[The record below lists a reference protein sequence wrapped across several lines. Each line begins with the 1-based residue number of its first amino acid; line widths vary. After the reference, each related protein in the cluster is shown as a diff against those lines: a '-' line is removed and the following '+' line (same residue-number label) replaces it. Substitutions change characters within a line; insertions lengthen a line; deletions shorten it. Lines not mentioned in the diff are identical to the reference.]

1 MRITDIGVIELYA
14 PKPTARTRMTPAY
27 STCLIR
33 ISTDDGL
40 MGIAEIDTI
49 PSIANAIISAPTR
62 SPLQRGLREILIGK
76 DASDI
81 EARWQDMLEQTSFIG
96 RRGLV
101 MHAISGIDIA
111 LWDLKGKAEGKSVSD
126 LLGGRKHGRVP
137 GYVTIYPLGR
147 CPDDARRKLDRAI
160 AAYNLVGIK
169 IAADRFWHEDPALAE
184 LLIRTAR
191 DHLGQDF
198 PLMVDAIT
206 AFDTVE
212 DVNRMLPVLHDC
224 GIHWLEAPLPLDDID
239 GHALLKG
246 CGLPV
251 GVGDLGLTAPLEWR
265 PFFEVGI
272 VDIAQPDL
280 SHIGGL
286 TGLVKLQAMAA
297 RHGCTRIVPHGW
309 NSNLTLAANLHVLA
323 SREPLEM
330 AEFST
335 SNSPLRWAVTREE
348 IRFDEDGYLP
358 VPEAPGL
365 GMRIDWERI
374 EAFRP

>member
-14 PKPTARTRMTPAY
+14 PKPAGQDAHDTAY

-40 MGIAEIDTI
+40 MGVSEIDTI

-76 DASDI
+76 DATDI
-81 EARWQDMLEQTSFIG
+81 EARWMDMLEQTSFIG

-111 LWDLKGKAEGKSVSD
+111 LWDLKGKAEGKTVSE
-126 LLGGRKHGRVP
+126 LLGGCRHDRVP
-137 GYVTIYPLGR
+137 GYVTIYPPGR
-147 CPDDARRKLDRAI
+147 CPDEARRKLDNAVQT
-160 AAYNLVGIK
+160 YNPVGIK

-184 LLIRTAR
+184 KLIRTTR
-191 DHLGQDF
+191 EHLGADF

-212 DVNRMLPVLHDC
+212 DVQRMLPVLHDC
-224 GIHWLEAPLPLDDID
+224 NIHWLEAPLPLDDID

-265 PFFEVGI
+265 PFFEAGI

-286 TGLVKLQAMAA
+286 TGLVKLQAMAK
-297 RHGCTRIVPHGW
+297 RFGCDRIAPHGW

-323 SREPLEM
+323 SRGPLEM

-335 SNSPLRWAVTREE
+335 SASPLRWAVTREE
-348 IRFDEDGYLP
+348 IVFDDNGYLP
-358 VPEAPGL
+358 VPQAPGL

-374 EAFRP
+374 ETYRT